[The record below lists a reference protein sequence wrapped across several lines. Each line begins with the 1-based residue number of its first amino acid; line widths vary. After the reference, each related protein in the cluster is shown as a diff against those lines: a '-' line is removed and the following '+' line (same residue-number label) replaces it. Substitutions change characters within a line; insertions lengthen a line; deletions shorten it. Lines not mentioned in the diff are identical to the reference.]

1 MSEMNENKK
10 MPCAVARDLMPL
22 YVENLTEDETTEMMR
37 EHIAECAACA
47 QSFGMQKTKLEIEK
61 KPQRPDFRGIRF
73 FKKSFLKRIAL
84 WMAIIIMGF
93 IAVWGSCLYLFDNYW
108 IEREDIRVVG
118 QYQLSDGRIIIAIK
132 ADGYSVNELTWSY
145 HTWEDNR
152 IYEYVDGQR
161 KVKTENE
168 LSMDGNAYL
177 VSDRFTIWTRS
188 EDERGDVFYYVFDPN
203 REVEA
208 FYASWKEVTSM
219 QAVATTQEEL
229 EEAEMKPV
237 LRYLSINDWI
247 VWRQGD
253 PLREVTAEEEKV
265 LLEAVQKA
273 SNIEGSIALPKEDIL
288 DTLMGE

>member
-61 KPQRPDFRGIRF
+61 KPQRPDFRGVRF

-93 IAVWGSCLYLFDNYW
+93 IAVWGSGLYLFDNFW

-145 HTWEDNR
+145 HTWEDNS

-188 EDERGDVFYYVFDPN
+188 ADERGDVFYYVFDPN

-208 FYASWKEVTSM
+208 FYTSWKAVTSM

-253 PLREVTAEEEKV
+253 PLREVTVEEEKV

-288 DTLMGE
+288 DTLMGK